1 MNHNPLD
8 IAIWLQPVAKLA
20 AGTAI
25 DFLRQLVAE
34 TNVPQTTLP

>member
-1 MNHNPLD
+1 MNHYPLGN
-8 IAIWLQPVAKLA
+8 AIWLQPVAKLA

-34 TNVPQTTLP
+34 TNVPQIKLP